1 MAVIRMATILTASS
15 LLTSLGSAQTPAGP
29 AAMAQASAPVPAAR
43 GPSLKAALDAARA
56 ALKTCQALSQKVAV
70 TVVDSAG
77 VAKAVLASDG
87 ASSRG
92 VASSTNKAVTALT
105 FNLATSELVA
115 KSAADPALAAKLT
128 ANPSFNS
135 HAGGLLIRLDNE
147 VVGAIGVGGAKG
159 SENDEACAKAG
170 LSKITRKGVLR
181 GLAGA

>member
-43 GPSLKAALDAARA
+43 GPSLKAALDARA